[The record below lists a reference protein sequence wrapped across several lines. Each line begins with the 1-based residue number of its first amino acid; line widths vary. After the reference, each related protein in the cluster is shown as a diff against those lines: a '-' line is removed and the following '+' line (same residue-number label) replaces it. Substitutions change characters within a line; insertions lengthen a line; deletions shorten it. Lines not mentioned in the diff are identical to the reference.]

1 MGIVLLGASIGSI
14 ITPILVEHVLADLG
28 FPWAVRIMAFVY
40 LFFCVRVTALQRHIE
55 RLLTAMKII
64 GILTVESRY
73 PPNPTRIPLSAI
85 MNTFKE
91 PIFDVSLLAAV
102 PAWFAVFI
110 PYNFMLVQA
119 RTNVGMSAN
128 LAGYLLPI
136 CNAFG
141 IPGRIVPTLLADR
154 YGRFNVTT
162 VVMLLIAVV
171 VLAVW
176 VPAHSNAVVIVFAA
190 LYGFLIGG
198 YPPLVSQISCSRIEG
213 GADVAL
219 QAAALVPHIT
229 ENQQRVPMRLGLQ
242 FLVVSVP
249 MITGNPIA
257 GAILKAQNGKFWGVQ
272 VFTGVLMFVSAVL
285 YGASRVMFGGWKLS
299 AKV

>member
-1 MGIVLLGASIGSI
+1 MKTIG
-14 ITPILVEHVLADLG
+14 V
-28 FPWAVRIMAFVY
+28 
-40 LFFCVRVTALQRHIE
+40 
-55 RLLTAMKII
+55 
-64 GILTVESRY
+64 LTVESRY

-85 MNTFKE
+85 INTFKE
-91 PIFDVSLLAAV
+91 PIFGVSLLAAV

-119 RTNVGMSAN
+119 RTNIGMSVN

-141 IPGRIVPTLLADR
+141 IPGRIIPTLLADR

-162 VVMLLIAVV
+162 VIMLFIAVV
-171 VLAVW
+171 VLACW
-176 VPAHSNAVVIVFAA
+176 IPAHSNAVVVVFAA

-198 YPPLVSQISCSRIEG
+198 YPPLVGQIYFGRMESSTNIE
-213 GADVAL
+213 L

-229 ENQQRVPMRLGLQ
+229 NNQQTVPLRLGLQ

-249 MITGNPIA
+249 MIVGNPIA
-257 GAILKAQNGKFWGVQ
+257 GVILKAQNGKFWGVQ
-272 VFTGVLMFVSAVL
+272 VFTGVLMFASAVL
-285 YGASRVMFGGWKLS
+285 YGVSRVMFGGWKAS